1 MTFPRTRTGAL
12 ALCTALVATPTL
24 ADVTTADV
32 LANQQAYMGAMGIT
46 LVGALD
52 GDVLRA
58 PKLTGVLPMG
68 VGGFEITGPD
78 VTMISN
84 GDGTVSITYP
94 SPAKIAFSGYI
105 QDVGEAS
112 ATMTFTHDSYDIT
125 VSGNPGDVTYDT
137 TVTNL
142 GLGLDDWSA
151 TDVDSG
157 AIDVTM
163 DVNMTEWVSR
173 TRIVEGNLIQVTSD
187 STIGTNTVDVSIL
200 MDGINSTTKQTTLP
214 SVNQME
220 LSLPTGG
227 SNLMNLSQSLRDG
240 LSVSLSNTADGNTS
254 STVTTMDGREVS
266 SDESSTGAQ
275 SLSLSFDEAGLA
287 MLAEAADFNM
297 TMNDPMLFPGG
308 ISFGVAAM
316 TADWL
321 IPVNTK
327 TEAQPFRAATSIE
340 GLTVGDALWD
350 MLDPAGELPR
360 DPATIAFDLSGT
372 GTLGMDLLDVM
383 GLSMMA
389 GPPPITVDQVTVD
402 RLEVAAVGA
411 RATAEGAMTLNWA
424 DMMTW
429 GGMPAPDGN
438 VTVNVEG
445 ANALMDKLVAMGL
458 LAPEDIMGAQMMMGM
473 FAEPVGPDAL
483 RAEIEV
489 TEGGSLF
496 VNGQQLQ

>member
-200 MDGINSTTKQTTLP
+200 MDGINSTTKADHPCP
-214 SVNQME
+214 SVNRW
-220 LSLPTGG
+220 
-227 SNLMNLSQSLRDG
+227 NWLRC
-240 LSVSLSNTADGNTS
+240 
-254 STVTTMDGREVS
+254 DGRVE
-266 SDESSTGAQ
+266 T
-275 SLSLSFDEAGLA
+275 
-287 MLAEAADFNM
+287 
-297 TMNDPMLFPGG
+297 
-308 ISFGVAAM
+308 
-316 TADWL
+316 
-321 IPVNTK
+321 
-327 TEAQPFRAATSIE
+327 
-340 GLTVGDALWD
+340 
-350 MLDPAGELPR
+350 
-360 DPATIAFDLSGT
+360 
-372 GTLGMDLLDVM
+372 
-383 GLSMMA
+383 
-389 GPPPITVDQVTVD
+389 D
-402 RLEVAAVGA
+402 RSCRNRLRERAVGQ
-411 RATAEGAMTLNWA
+411 
-424 DMMTW
+424 
-429 GGMPAPDGN
+429 
-438 VTVNVEG
+438 
-445 ANALMDKLVAMGL
+445 
-458 LAPEDIMGAQMMMGM
+458 I
-473 FAEPVGPDAL
+473 
-483 RAEIEV
+483 
-489 TEGGSLF
+489 
-496 VNGQQLQ
+496 